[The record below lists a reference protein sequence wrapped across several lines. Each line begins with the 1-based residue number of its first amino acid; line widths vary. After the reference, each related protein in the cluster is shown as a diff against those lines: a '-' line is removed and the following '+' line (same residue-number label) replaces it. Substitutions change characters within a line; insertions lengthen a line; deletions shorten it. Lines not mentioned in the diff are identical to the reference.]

1 MQFLIQM
8 VTYISAIFIVRHLR
22 YLRLP
27 SIVVLLLISLILIF
41 IDYSASAFGI
51 SSLSLVKEDL
61 HELDERLVI
70 RVDAVDE
77 LFHDLYFSCR
87 RVLLFILVWLADL
100 IVEFE
105 EQVELRLDL
114 L

>member
-61 HELDERLVI
+61 HELDERLVV

-77 LFHDLYFSCR
+77 LLHYLNFSCR
-87 RVLLFILVWLADL
+87 RVLLFVFIWLADL
-100 IVEFE
+100 IVEF
-105 EQVELRLDL
+105 
-114 L
+114 